1 MQNTRLNPTS
11 GGGQSTASQGS
22 APKNSHTPPQRRNAI
37 DPRIANQTLQQM
49 NSSTAHPTSTALV
62 PYNRPRQRALE
73 LSQKD
78 PTLLTEAEVTELASL
93 VYKLTLENKVL
104 KELYDRSLKPLS
116 TPRIR
121 PQVTDEWETQQIQRR
136 APLLLEDAPRREQ
149 NTRIPPPHP
158 RVEELAETDTTS
170 QNKTKTVPNK
180 RLGIEPWNANP
191 LFSPH
196 WGDTH

>member
-1 MQNTRLNPTS
+1 MQNTQFKPTQGTDHPIS
-11 GGGQSTASQGS
+11 SQGS
-22 APKNSHTPPQRRNAI
+22 ALTNSSTRQRRNAI
-37 DPRIANQTLQQM
+37 EPRIATQTLEQM
-49 NSSTAHPTSTALV
+49 NSSTAHQTSTALV

-78 PTLLTEAEVTELASL
+78 PALLTEAEVTELASL
-93 VYKLTLENKVL
+93 VYKLTLENRVL

-136 APLLLEDAPRREQ
+136 APFLLQDAPRREES
-149 NTRIPPPHP
+149 TRIPPPHP
-158 RVEELAETDTTS
+158 RVEELSETDTNS

-180 RLGIEPWNANP
+180 RLGMEPWNAYP
-191 LFSPH
+191 PFSPH